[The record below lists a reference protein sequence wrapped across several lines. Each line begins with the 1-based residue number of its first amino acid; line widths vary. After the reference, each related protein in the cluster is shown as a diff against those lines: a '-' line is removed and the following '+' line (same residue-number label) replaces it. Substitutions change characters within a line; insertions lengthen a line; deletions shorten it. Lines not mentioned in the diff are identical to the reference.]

1 MYHNVFKICSLVV
14 CMTMFSSVAYANND
28 DDLNKFAQE
37 VAKIQN
43 ISPEVA
49 MQAVKQTDEMGE
61 IVADIR
67 DTLRGRVA
75 GIYTEYSPKFTV
87 VVRLKGNGSPP
98 KKAYDLAQRHPI
110 RFETG
115 SKFTVEELVEGYN
128 RNFEQIRAL
137 VPSVQG
143 IGVDEK
149 NGQIVISILNKDD
162 QNNQAKNQIKKL
174 LGKPV
179 KFEVQETEEVPIN
192 LRGGSKILT
201 RTYCTS
207 GFIVKHTNGTIGMS
221 TAAHCEGVHTYTDIA
236 GNQTK
241 LTLIPNT
248 ELYNSRQDV
257 EIHTNANKTG
267 MAEFYGENNK
277 ITKVTG
283 RISRASTTVGMVA
296 CHQGAKT
303 GYSCGVVEQTNYK
316 PTYQGSCNN
325 TTCDSTWVKVKPA
338 TTNNLAC
345 YGGDSGGPVFN
356 GTKALGL
363 VHSASFSGT
372 SKGQCNYFVYM
383 TMDYLPTGWS
393 VLYAK

>member
-1 MYHNVFKICSLVV
+1 MYRNVFKICSLVACV
-14 CMTMFSSVAYANND
+14 AMSCGVAYADND

-43 ISPEVA
+43 ISPEA
-49 MQAVKQTDEMGE
+49 ALQAVKQTDEMGE

-75 GIYTEYSPKFTV
+75 GIYAEYSPKFTV

-115 SKFTVEELVEGYN
+115 SKFTVEELVESYD
-128 RNFEQIRAL
+128 RNFEQIKAL

-179 KFEVQETEEVPIN
+179 KFEVQESETVDAN
-192 LRGGSKILT
+192 LRAGSKILSDT
-201 RTYCTS
+201 FCTS
-207 GFIVKHTNGTIGMS
+207 GFTVKHTNGTIGMS
-221 TAAHCEGVHTYTDIA
+221 TSAHCEGVHTYIDTA
-236 GNQTK
+236 GNKTK

-248 ELYNSRQDV
+248 ELKNARQDV

-267 MAEFYGENNK
+267 LAEFYDENNK

-283 RISRASTTVGMVA
+283 RISRASTTTGMAA

-303 GYSCGVVEQTNYK
+303 GYSCGIIDQTNYK
-316 PTYQGSCNN
+316 PAYGEACGRQV
-325 TTCDSTWVKVKPA
+325 CDSTWVTVKPA
-338 TTNNLAC
+338 SANTLAC
-345 YGGDSGGPVFN
+345 LQGDSGGPVFN

-363 VHSASFSGT
+363 LKGTSASGAN
-372 SKGQCNYFVYM
+372 KGQCNFFIYM